1 MDHGS
6 NNANPVRA
14 FARGRELRF
23 DKKSKRFNRRWFLVA
38 LLPLAGCGF
47 EPVYGTGSAATKML
61 GQINVQ
67 VVKGRNGF
75 ELRDRL
81 IERLGAAGADAPY
94 DLSFKTT
101 VISDDLTISE
111 DNDVTRF
118 TLQGT
123 TQFRI
128 INKASKTIAYESTV
142 TSNTAYSATSG
153 TYPTS
158 IAERDAN
165 VRLNRDLADK
175 IVTLLSITAKDW
187 LK

>member
-1 MDHGS
+1 MS
-6 NNANPVRA
+6 
-14 FARGRELRF
+14 LY
-23 DKKSKRFNRRWFLVA
+23 SRRLLLLA
-38 LLPLAGCGF
+38 LLPLAACGF
-47 EPVYGTGSAATKML
+47 EPVYGTGTAAQNML
-61 GQINVQ
+61 GKIEVQ

-81 IERLGAAGADAPY
+81 IERLGSVGTDAPFA
-94 DLSFKTT
+94 LSFKTT
-101 VISDDLTISE
+101 ITSDDLTIS
-111 DNDVTRF
+111 DDSDVTRF
-118 TLQGT
+118 TLQGVT
-123 TQFRI
+123 EFRVI
-128 INKASKTIAYESTV
+128 DKDTKSIAYQNTV

>member
-1 MDHGS
+1 
-6 NNANPVRA
+6 
-14 FARGRELRF
+14 
-23 DKKSKRFNRRWFLVA
+23 
-38 LLPLAGCGF
+38 
-47 EPVYGTGSAATKML
+47 ML
-61 GQINVQ
+61 GKIEVQ

-75 ELRDRL
+75 ELRERL
-81 IERLGAAGADAPY
+81 IERLGSTGIDAPY
-94 DLSFKTT
+94 ALSFKTT
-101 VISDDLTISE
+101 IVSDDLTISD

-118 TLQGT
+118 TLTGVT
-123 TQFRI
+123 AFRVI
-128 INKASKTIAYESTV
+128 DKAAQKIVFDSTA

-153 TYPTS
+153 TFATS